1 MTSVIIIGGGISGCS
16 TAYAFSQRNAKVTM
30 IERHNELAQ
39 EASGNPI
46 SVLYP
51 KLSLKPTAQSA
62 LQLQGFE
69 FVVNLIKKISNE
81 SILFEPCGLIQLAYN
96 PREVAKHSEMKSL
109 ADFQLLDSQQASIIA
124 GIALKVGG
132 LYLPHAGWIYPRKFC
147 EFLCHS
153 SNITKI
159 TSTEALKIEKSQHG
173 WDVCIVNNQK
183 IHADIVVVCCAN
195 EVKQFSQCASIKIT
209 PVRGQVNFFTENS
222 TSQKLKT
229 IISSDH
235 FISPSANG
243 LHSFGTSYSPNDK
256 RQDISEPDTREN
268 LKALQE
274 ISPSIFESVKITTG
288 RVSFR
293 SQTLDYMPLAGQL
306 LCEHQLRS
314 NPPRYN
320 ASPSILPWLEGL
332 FVNAGHGSK
341 GMITA
346 PICGELI
353 ASLAYKNVPNIDTK
367 LTSKLNPSR
376 FLLRELG
383 LKQLAQS
390 LYQ

>member
-16 TAYAFSQRNAKVTM
+16 TAYAFSKRNAKVTI
-30 IERHNELAQ
+30 IERHNDLAQ

-51 KLSLKPTAQSA
+51 KLSVKPTAHSA

-69 FVVNLIKKISNE
+69 FVVNLIKKISKE
-81 SILFEPCGLIQLAYN
+81 SKLFDPCGLIQLSYN
-96 PREVAKHSEMKSL
+96 QREAEKHAEL
-109 ADFQLLDSQQASIIA
+109 RLIADFQLLDSKKASKIA
-124 GIALKVGG
+124 GVELKVGG

-147 EFLCHS
+147 ETLCHS
-153 SNITKI
+153 TNIKQM
-159 TSTEALKIEKSQHG
+159 TSTEALKIEKMKHG
-173 WDVCIVNNQK
+173 WNVCIENNQK
-183 IHADIVVVCCAN
+183 IHADIVVVCSAN

-243 LHSFGTSYSPNDK
+243 LHSFGTSYSPNDL
-256 RQDISEPDTREN
+256 RQEISDPDTREN
-268 LKALQE
+268 LNALQK
-274 ISPSIFESVKITTG
+274 ISPAIFESVKNTTG
-288 RVSFR
+288 RVAFR

-306 LCEHQLRS
+306 LCEHQLRN

-320 ASPSILPWLEGL
+320 AMPSTLPWLEGL

-341 GMITA
+341 GMISA

-353 ASLAYKNVPNIDTK
+353 ASLAYENAPFMDPK
-367 LTSKLNPSR
+367 LSSKLNPSR

-383 LKQLAQS
+383 LKQIAQS